1 MEAKIARVLPD
12 APRRFRTTIVANAD
26 SGTAEVVERV
36 TEAGAT
42 TEQVRSLGL
51 NYPNE
56 VFSLSHVALPFPVT
70 DSLYGTEPDP
80 SEDFGVHLGA
90 MAVRGE
96 RGILIVSMDA
106 LVRMSSNPFFPYLLD
121 RIDGEIGDTP

>member
-1 MEAKIARVLPD
+1 
-12 APRRFRTTIVANAD
+12 
-26 SGTAEVVERV
+26 VVERV

-42 TEQVRSLGL
+42 TEQTRPLGMD
-51 NYPNE
+51 YPDD

-70 DSLYGTEPDP
+70 DSLYGMEPDK

-96 RGILIVSMDA
+96 RGILIVSLDA
-106 LVRMSSNPFFPYLLD
+106 LIRMSSNPFFPYLLD
-121 RIDGEIGDTP
+121 RIDGKIGAAP